1 MTLWGLVWR
10 SIRHYR
16 GSSLAIVAGLAVAT
30 AVITG
35 SLVIGSS
42 LHGSLLDLS
51 LARLGGVHYAAVP
64 PRAVSDSV
72 VAGSD
77 ALPLLQTIGT
87 ATPAQGEPN
96 PVGVTVW
103 GVDEDFVRLQ
113 GLPALPAEGALV
125 NASVARDLGLQAGDE
140 IALSVNRPQA
150 IGLDSLFARRKLADV
165 MGMLQLP
172 LAAVLPDNGP
182 GDFRLDGQSAR
193 PRNIFIPREAL
204 ARTLDMAGQANVLV
218 APVQSGDAAAL
229 TAALASRLTLA
240 DHGLNLRQKPSSL
253 SLTSAGFTLTQGQA
267 TTAKL
272 AATQLGASVM
282 ETSAYLATTI
292 RTPAGRET
300 AYAIVAGISEPQALG
315 LDPKLD
321 RRTPAWIAL
330 NSWAAEDLQAQ
341 PGAVLTLEY
350 LVPSPGGSF
359 PQKSLQARLVAV
371 VPVEGMA
378 ADAHLMPEYEGLT
391 DAVTLGSWKPPFPVD
406 MGRITERDDEY
417 WERYKT
423 TPKAFV
429 SMAVAQKMWG
439 EAFGL
444 TSLEITPPQGAD
456 SSHIREA
463 SVSDGHWTIVG
474 GRLGDASRTGVGGG
488 QAPAQFAAQYEANLR
503 EHLQS
508 GQPVIAFRDMAR
520 QAREASS
527 GTTDFSQLFLA
538 LSMFIIAAGAGLA
551 AMLVRLGV
559 ERRRKQIGLMLAI
572 GLTAAKVRRLLLS
585 EGMMLSLG
593 GVLAGLPPG
602 VLYAAGLLGAMRV
615 FWRAAV
621 GDAPALWL
629 HVSALDLLV
638 AAIGGLL
645 VGGLTVLLTLRGLGR
660 LEPVQVWQEGLE
672 ATMRGPRLRL
682 RRSHPATGVDKPAR
696 RQAAGLIVIA
706 AGVLGLLVWAAT
718 DAAAPR
724 AIAFFGAGFLLLV
737 GGLMG
742 LNLALTRPRELS
754 GLRSLH
760 GLAWRNASQSPRR
773 SLLVCG
779 LIASATFV
787 IIATATST
795 RDMASTDT
803 FDRAGPSG
811 GFNLLAS
818 SQVPLPYDPATP
830 EGRRNLGVNE
840 QDEAVLARATIV
852 SMLASPGDDLSCVNS
867 ARPRS
872 PQLLASDEL
881 ALWSG
886 QRFGDVLV
894 MPDIEGLSSG
904 VSAAT
909 DLETL
914 QWRLYK
920 RSGDLWETQDIHGRP
935 LHLRLDGGF
944 TRSIFAGHLLV
955 SDGDMRRIYP
965 EVSAPS
971 FFLIETAPQD
981 EAAVTAALRRSLGD
995 LGLQVRPS
1003 REVLAEYAAINNVYI
1018 SMFLALGALGLLLG
1032 TVGLAVVTVR
1042 NVIERRAELALLAAT
1057 GFARSRVRRLL
1068 LMEHG
1073 GLLVAG
1079 LALGMIAALVA
1090 MLPQLLSPESSVNW
1104 IGLAV
1109 AMLAVLIVGIGTNMA
1124 AIGRSV
1130 DDDLVAALRHE

>member
-10 SIRHYR
+10 TVRHYR
-16 GSSLAIVAGLAVAT
+16 GSSLAVVAGLAVAT
-30 AVITG
+30 AVIAG

-42 LHGSLLDLS
+42 LHGSLLDIS
-51 LARLGGVHYAAVP
+51 LARLGDVNHAAVL
-64 PRAVSDSV
+64 PRAVSDV
-72 VAGSD
+72 IVADTD
-77 ALPLLQTIGT
+77 ALPLLQTSGT

-103 GVDEDFVRLQ
+103 GVDEAFVRLQ
-113 GLPALPAEGALV
+113 SLPELPAEGALV
-125 NASVARDLGLQAGDE
+125 NAAVARDLGLRVGDE
-140 IALSVNRPQA
+140 VALSVNRPQA

-172 LAAVLPDNGP
+172 VAGVLPDNGP

-193 PRNIFIPREAL
+193 PRNVFVPREAL

-218 APVQSGDAAAL
+218 APAGNSQDL
-229 TAALASRLTLA
+229 TAALAARLTLA
-240 DHGLNLRQKPSSL
+240 DHGLSLRQKPSSL
-253 SLTSAGFTLTQGQA
+253 SLTSAGFTLTQVQA
-267 TTAKL
+267 MTAKQ
-272 AATQLGASVM
+272 AATQPGASVV
-282 ETSAYLATTI
+282 ETSATLATTI

-300 AYAIVAGISEPQALG
+300 AYAIMAGISDPRALG
-315 LDPKLD
+315 LNAKLD
-321 RRTPAWIAL
+321 GRTPDWIAL
-330 NSWAAEDLQAQ
+330 NSWAAQDLQAQ

-350 LVPSPGGSF
+350 LVPSPDGSF

-371 VPVEGMA
+371 VPMEGMA
-378 ADAHLMPEYEGLT
+378 GDAHLMPEYEGLT
-391 DAVTLGSWKPPFPVD
+391 DAVTLGAWKPPFPVD

-429 SMAVAQKMWG
+429 SMAVARKMWG
-439 EAFGL
+439 EALGL
-444 TSLEITPPQGAD
+444 TSLEITPPP
-456 SSHIREA
+456 
-463 SVSDGHWTIVG
+463 
-474 GRLGDASRTGVGGG
+474 G
-488 QAPAQFAAQYEANLR
+488 QAPHDFLPQYEAKLR
-503 EHLQS
+503 ELLQS
-508 GQPVIAFRDMAR
+508 GQPVIAFRNMAQ

-572 GLTAAKVRRLLLS
+572 GLTATKVRRLLLS
-585 EGMMLSLG
+585 EGMVLSLG
-593 GVLAGLPPG
+593 GVVAGLPLG
-602 VLYAAGLLGAMRV
+602 VLYAAGLLAAMRI

-629 HVSALDLLV
+629 HVPALDLLY
-638 AAIGGLL
+638 AALGGLL

-660 LEPVQVWQEGLE
+660 LEPVQVWQEGLG
-672 ATMRGPRLRL
+672 AKAPTPRRRG
-682 RRSHPATGVDKPAR
+682 AR
-696 RQAAGLIVIA
+696 WQSVVALVLMG

-811 GFNLLAS
+811 GFNLLAT

-840 QDEAVLARATIV
+840 QDEAVLARATII

-886 QRFGDVLV
+886 QRFGDVLI
-894 MPDIEGLSSG
+894 MPEIEGLSSG
-904 VSAAT
+904 VFAAT
-909 DLETL
+909 DMETL

-920 RSGDLWETQDIHGRP
+920 KPGDLWETQDIHGRP
-935 LHLRLDGGF
+935 LHLRLHGGF

-955 SDGDMRRIYP
+955 SEADLRRIYP
-965 EVSAPS
+965 EVTAPS

-1042 NVIERRAELALLAAT
+1042 NIVERRAELALLAAT
-1057 GFARSRVRRLL
+1057 GFSRPRVRRLL

-1079 LALGMIAALVA
+1079 LALGMVAALVA

-1104 IGLAV
+1104 IGLAL
-1109 AMLAVLIVGIGTNMA
+1109 AMLAVLVVGIGTNMA